1 MAIWL
6 AGIVGGIIAGGVM
19 LAGIMTLAPF
29 RGFGEFLTAPKLV
42 AASVRG
48 EMAVRG
54 GKGTAALGATVH
66 LVIALV
72 VGFAFAMVMAGLGLT
87 SFGLYIRMFIVPLS
101 GMLYGIA
108 LFGGSEYLVLP
119 FVDRPFFKE
128 INPLD
133 WALMHVV
140 YGMVLGWFI
149 ALMS

>member
-6 AGIVGGIIAGGVM
+6 AGLVGGIIAGGVM

-29 RGFGEFLTAPKLV
+29 RGFGEFLTAPKLM

-48 EMAVRG
+48 DIAVNG
-54 GKGTAALGATVH
+54 GKGTAVLGAVVH
-66 LVIALV
+66 LVIATICGF
-72 VGFAFAMVMAGLGLT
+72 GFAMLMAGLGLT
-87 SFGLYIRMFIVPLS
+87 GTGLNIRMFIVPLS

-108 LFGGSEYLVLP
+108 LFGGSEYLVVP

-149 ALMS
+149 ALMA